1 MNSKQKDKCAD
12 FEKVDKAIYTCL
24 NDNRSQQMKIDRV
37 ILKEK
42 AVEFAKAFGKTK
54 FKASDFLVKH
64 VKGNAS
70 CIVFFFFACSFSY
83 LFIFLQNS
91 LFNILTSFLS
101 KRYSTNTA
109 LGYPCH
115 HQD

>member
-1 MNSKQKDKCAD
+1 MNSKQKDKCDD
-12 FEKVDKAIYTCL
+12 FEKVDEAIYTCL
-24 NDNRSQQMKIDRV
+24 NDKRSQQMKIDRV
-37 ILKEK
+37 ILKEN

-54 FKASDFLVKH
+54 FKASDFLVKQ
-64 VKGNAS
+64 VKGNVS
-70 CIVFFFFACSFSY
+70 CTLFFFFACSFSY
-83 LFIFLQNS
+83 LFISLQNS